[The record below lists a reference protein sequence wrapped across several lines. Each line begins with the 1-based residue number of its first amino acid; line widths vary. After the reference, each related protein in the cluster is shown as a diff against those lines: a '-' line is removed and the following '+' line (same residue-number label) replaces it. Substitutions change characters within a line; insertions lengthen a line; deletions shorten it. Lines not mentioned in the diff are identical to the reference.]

1 MKININREELYS
13 LYMKDADDIFEECD
27 WVTHLGPKD
36 ILNMIC
42 NILERNTNL
51 IECDEYQKGYEAGL
65 DAAYISNVQV
75 QND

>member
-42 NILERNTNL
+42 NILERHTDL
-51 IECDEYQKGYEAGL
+51 IESDEYQKGYEAGL
-65 DAAYISNVQV
+65 DAAYVSKQ
-75 QND
+75 

>member
-1 MKININREELYS
+1 
-13 LYMKDADDIFEECD
+13 MKDADDIFEECD

-51 IECDEYQKGYEAGL
+51 IQTDERQRLETKT
-65 DAAYISNVQV
+65 N
-75 QND
+75 